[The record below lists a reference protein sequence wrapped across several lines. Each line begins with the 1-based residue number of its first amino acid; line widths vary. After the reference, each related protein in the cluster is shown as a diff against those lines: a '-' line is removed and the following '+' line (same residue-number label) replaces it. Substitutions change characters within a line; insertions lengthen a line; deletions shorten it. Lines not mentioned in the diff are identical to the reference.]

1 MRLVKIS
8 GPSKNPAGPA
18 IEPHLSAAFHNST
31 KRRLRQGE
39 LEPVFGVV
47 TRWLILLLLAFGV
60 AVCRA
65 ADSVS
70 PQRFV
75 LFEDFAP
82 GWRAQWNEQRLF
94 ARPTL
99 YTVVTEAERPVL
111 LATSVRSNS
120 GLIRR
125 LPIGL
130 PPRGRLTWRWK
141 VFAPLAGD
149 PGERTCA
156 GDDYAARVFVVFEP
170 SWLPLRTRAINYVWA
185 AKEPAGATYASPYT
199 RNVGMIVLRSGAAE
213 AGRWCAESRDV
224 AADYLRC
231 FGEAPHELTAVA
243 VLVDTDNTG
252 GQAEAWFSD
261 LILEINAVAPAS
273 QP

>member
-1 MRLVKIS
+1 V
-8 GPSKNPAGPA
+8 A
-18 IEPHLSAAFHNST
+18 T
-31 KRRLRQGE
+31 
-39 LEPVFGVV
+39 
-47 TRWLILLLLAFGV
+47 AFGV
-60 AVCRA
+60 ATRRLILLSLAFCFASGRA
-65 ADSVS
+65 AEPIS
-70 PQRFV
+70 PQRVV
-75 LFEDFAP
+75 LFEDFVA
-82 GWRAQWNEQRLF
+82 GWRTQWSEQRLF

-130 PPRGRLTWRWK
+130 PPRGWMSWRWK
-141 VFAPLAGD
+141 VHAPLAGESD
-149 PGERTCA
+149 ERTRA
-156 GDDYAARVFVVFEP
+156 GDDYAARIFVVFEP
-170 SWLPLRTRAINYVWA
+170 SWLPLRTRAINYVWS
-185 AKEPAGATYASPYT
+185 AKEPVGATYASPYT

-213 AGRWCAESRDV
+213 SGQWCAEARDV

-231 FGEAPHELTAVA
+231 FGEAPQALTAVA

-252 GQAEAWFSD
+252 GQAQAWFSD
-261 LILEINAVAPAS
+261 LILEINATTPAS